1 MKESKGHSKSD
12 IRRIMSKG
20 IAWPAGTQTWRE
32 QSTTESGSLLRITW
46 TVYAKQ
52 IFARQ
57 GGQISRPGPSEP
69 TTAECL
75 NIGALPK
82 PRNNRWSNEMLHLEI
97 VAKRVERT
105 RILPRINLRRKRMIL
120 QKNHHHLIIIKGV
133 KQWEMIPVNLAEAKT
148 VLPIVLSVLPLKQV
162 WKLTPVTP
170 KGRLLKIITIGATD
184 RKEQA
189 PGEVQE
195 ETSVIEIIDN
205 T

>member
-1 MKESKGHSKSD
+1 MKESKGRSKSD

-20 IAWPAGTQTWRE
+20 IAWPAGTQTWGE
-32 QSTTESGSLLRITW
+32 LSTTESDSLLRITW
-46 TVYAKQ
+46 TVCAKQ

-82 PRNNRWSNEMLHLEI
+82 SRNDRRSNEMLHLEI

-120 QKNHHHLIIIKGV
+120 
-133 KQWEMIPVNLAEAKT
+133 
-148 VLPIVLSVLPLKQV
+148 
-162 WKLTPVTP
+162 
-170 KGRLLKIITIGATD
+170 
-184 RKEQA
+184 
-189 PGEVQE
+189 
-195 ETSVIEIIDN
+195 
-205 T
+205 